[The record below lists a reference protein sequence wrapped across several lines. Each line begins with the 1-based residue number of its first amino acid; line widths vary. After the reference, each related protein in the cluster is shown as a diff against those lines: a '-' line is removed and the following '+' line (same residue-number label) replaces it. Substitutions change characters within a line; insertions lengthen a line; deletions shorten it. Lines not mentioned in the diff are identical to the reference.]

1 MQISLSILLIISVKI
16 FIFDSNLK
24 LTLLPNNFHFSTR
37 NNFTIWYKFYNQR
50 AMFRKILFVFFTFLG
65 ILLHNFNL
73 SAQVGKTIDK
83 SLDSLQQQM
92 KVANQTLTTYGDSVQ
107 SVAFA
112 DKSLAQEYLDAISK
126 LKTASWKNY
135 ADQVFAEAM
144 LLPAFSGQ
152 KELMGSLLKIAK
164 NNKIDYPAI
173 RKKMTSEIL
182 KYDIINL
189 MNEVAPKYAAFEEKK
204 KKAAE
209 GKPMTEDEAIEA
221 KMAAL
226 NLATAQLETFMKRNK
241 LENPRLSLD
250 EWKKFWTDLLKDK
263 KSKDLV
269 LRGQKGLKGHPN
281 LVEKEKSGSNM
292 RDAFTALMNLEH

>member
-1 MQISLSILLIISVKI
+1 
-16 FIFDSNLK
+16 
-24 LTLLPNNFHFSTR
+24 
-37 NNFTIWYKFYNQR
+37 
-50 AMFRKILFVFFTFLG
+50 MFRKILFIFFTFLG
-65 ILLHNFNL
+65 VLFNL
-73 SAQVGKTIDK
+73 SAQTGKAIDK

-92 KVANQTLTTYGDSVQ
+92 KVANEALTTYGDSIQ

-126 LKTASWKNY
+126 LKTATWKNY

-173 RKKMTSEIL
+173 RKKMTAEIL
-182 KYDIINL
+182 KYDVINL
-189 MNEVAPKYAAFEEKK
+189 MNEVAPKYAAFEDKK

-209 GKPMTEDEAIEA
+209 GKPMTEAEAVEA
-221 KMAAL
+221 KTAAL
-226 NLATAQLETFMKRNK
+226 NLATAQLENFMKRNK

-263 KSKDLV
+263 KNKDLV
-269 LRGQKGLKGHPN
+269 LRGQQGLKGHPS